1 MDTKLN
7 MSQQRAVSEKVIKS
21 VLDFISRTA
30 ASRLREVIVP
40 SKTALVWPN
49 LESLVQLL
57 APQYTRNMELLERAQ
72 S

>member
-7 MSQQRAVSEKVIKS
+7 MSQQRAASEKVIKS

-57 APQYTRNMELLERAQ
+57 APQYTRNMKLLERAQ

>member
-57 APQYTRNMELLERAQ
+57 APQYTRNMKLLERAQ